1 MQNRFRTNVLY
12 TFASDEAVDEF
23 ANDCLINRHLVNM
36 LAYRGRLTLPF
47 LIVNTDADG
56 DALTIR
62 FKDGE
67 EFSCDDLPAIGGA
80 TVPCLLVDEDFY
92 WFKEYKEVEKPSRV
106 LLLDKISSVEFELQE
121 LRVLVARL

>member
-23 ANDCLINRHLVNM
+23 ANDCLINRRLVNM
-36 LAYRGRLTLPF
+36 LAYHGKLMQPF
-47 LIVNTDADG
+47 LIVRTDADG

>member
-1 MQNRFRTNVLY
+1 MRNRFRTNVQY
-12 TFASDEAVDEF
+12 TFSSAEAVDEF

-36 LAYRGRLTLPF
+36 LAYHGRLTLPF

-67 EFSCDDLPAIGGA
+67 EFSCDDLHLYSGE

-92 WFKEYKEVEKPSRV
+92 WFKEYKEVEKPSRA

-121 LRVLVARL
+121 LRALVARL